1 MNENIKKRRKYKNK
15 KSKTIFKLQEMLSE
29 FTCYIHK
36 VCCWVGAVDM
46 DLLMWIFFFM
56 FTFYNNKKKT
66 DKIVWVKLGKMCF

>member
-1 MNENIKKRRKYKNK
+1 MNENIKKRKK

-46 DLLMWIFFFM
+46 DLLMWIFFM
-56 FTFYNNKKKT
+56 FTFYNKK
-66 DKIVWVKLGKMCF
+66 KIVWVKLEKMCF